1 MYVYMVVTTYDN
13 GLRHERV
20 FPTHAAAHA
29 WMVTRAASGESE
41 LLELPVIGEME
52 RSDAVFTLQWK
63 DCTPDTHNVEAIYG
77 NYRDA
82 SQAVGEHGSVL
93 PLAIEVSANDEW
105 AAPAEAVGVIDFHRA
120 MYWLRQNRARR
131 LRAAMQRIG

>member
-1 MYVYMVVTTYDN
+1 MFVYMVITTYDN

-20 FPTHAAAHA
+20 FLTHSAAHA
-29 WMVTRAASGESE
+29 WMIT
-41 LLELPVIGEME
+41 LELPVIGEME
-52 RSDAVFTLQWK
+52 RPDAVFTLQWK
-63 DCTPDTHNVEAIYG
+63 DRTPDTHNVEAIYG

-82 SQAVGEHGSVL
+82 SLAVGEHGSVL
-93 PLAIEVSANDEW
+93 PLPIEVSANDEW
-105 AAPAEAVGVIDFHRA
+105 AAPAEGAGVIDFHRA